1 MSSKLVLVL
10 NCGSSSLKF
19 AIIDAVNGEE
29 YLSGLAE
36 CFHLP
41 EARIKWKMD
50 GNKQEAALGAG
61 AAHSEA
67 LNFIVNTILA
77 QKPELSAQLTAIGHR
92 IVHGG
97 EKYTSSVVIDESVIQ
112 GIKDAASFA
121 PLHNPAH
128 LIGIEEALK
137 SFPQLKD
144 KNVAVFD
151 TAFHQTMPEESYLY
165 ALPYNLYKEHGI
177 RRYGAHGTSHFYVT
191 QEAAKML
198 NKPVEELNIITCHL
212 GNGGSV
218 SAIRNGKCVD
228 TSMGLTPLEGLV
240 MGTRSGDI
248 DPAIIFHL
256 HDTLGM
262 SVDAINK
269 LLTKESGLLGLT
281 EVTSDCR
288 YVEDNY
294 ATKEDAKRAMDVY
307 CHRLAKY
314 IGAYT
319 ALMDGR
325 LDAVVFT
332 GGIGEN
338 AAMVR
343 ELSLGK
349 LVLTCR
355 DQTFHQND
363 FSVFGV
369 SVVVRDDLFHQHI
382 FLIAGKQ
389 TFNVAHFQ
397 RFSGRRGGRV
407 RTHDSRSLIGRI
419 ATGTRLSDR
428 FENAQ
433 TNAFAFHCTDH
444 AKADAGQTDAGSG
457 RDQHNNTGHGLSSF
471 VTADLAGYKTA
482 PPAELAV

>member
-19 AIIDAVNGEE
+19 AIIDAVNGDE

-41 EARIKWKMD
+41 EARIKWKID
-50 GNKQEAALGAG
+50 GGKQEAALGAG

-67 LNFIVNTILA
+67 LSFIVNSIIN
-77 QKPELSAQLTAIGHR
+77 QKPELSAQLVAIGHR

-97 EKYTSSVVIDESVIQ
+97 EKFTQSAIINDDVLQ
-112 GIKDAASFA
+112 GIKDAIPFA

-137 SFPQLKD
+137 EFPHLAD

-151 TAFHQTMPEESYLY
+151 TAFHQTMPEEAYLY
-165 ALPYNLYKEHGI
+165 ALPYKLYKDQHI
-177 RRYGAHGTSHFYVT
+177 RRYGAHGTSHFYVSR
-191 QEAAKML
+191 EAAKILGKSVDDL
-198 NKPVEELNIITCHL
+198 NVITCHL

-218 SAIRNGKCVD
+218 TAIRNGKCVD

-248 DPAIIFHL
+248 DPAVVFHL
-256 HDTLGM
+256 HDAMGM
-262 SVDAINK
+262 SVADINK

-294 ATKEDAKRAMDVY
+294 ETKEDAKRAMNVY

-314 IGAYT
+314 IGSYC
-319 ALMDGR
+319 ALMEGR
-325 LDAVVFT
+325 LDAVIFT

-343 ELSLGK
+343 ELTLKQLGLMGLEIDHERNLAARFGK
-349 LVLTCR
+349 GGNIAKDGSRPALVIPTNEELVIAQDALRLT
-355 DQTFHQND
+355 
-363 FSVFGV
+363 
-369 SVVVRDDLFHQHI
+369 
-382 FLIAGKQ
+382 A
-389 TFNVAHFQ
+389 
-397 RFSGRRGGRV
+397 
-407 RTHDSRSLIGRI
+407 
-419 ATGTRLSDR
+419 
-428 FENAQ
+428 
-433 TNAFAFHCTDH
+433 
-444 AKADAGQTDAGSG
+444 
-457 RDQHNNTGHGLSSF
+457 
-471 VTADLAGYKTA
+471 
-482 PPAELAV
+482 

>member
-19 AIIDAVNGEE
+19 AIIDAANGEE
-29 YLSGLAE
+29 YISGLAE

-50 GNKQEAALGAG
+50 GGKEEAALGAG

-67 LNFIVNTILA
+67 LKFIVDNILSK
-77 QKPELSAQLTAIGHR
+77 KPELSAELVAIGHR

-97 EKYTSSVVIDESVIQ
+97 EKLTKSMLINDAVIQ
-112 GIKDAASFA
+112 GIKESIPFA

-128 LIGIEEALK
+128 LIGIAEALK
-137 SFPQLKD
+137 SFPKLAD

-165 ALPYNLYKEHGI
+165 ALPYSLYKDHHV

-198 NKPVEELNIITCHL
+198 NKPVEEVNLITCHL

-256 HDTLGM
+256 HDALGM
-262 SVDAINK
+262 SVDQINK
-269 LLTKESGLLGLT
+269 MLTKESGLLGLT

-294 ATKEDAKRAMDVY
+294 ATKADAKRAMDVF

-314 IGAYT
+314 IGSYS
-319 ALMDGR
+319 ALMEGR

-343 ELSLGK
+343 EFALDKLG
-349 LVLTCR
+349 LLGFEIDHER
-355 DQTFHQND
+355 NLAAR
-363 FSVFGV
+363 FG
-369 SVVVRDDLFHQHI
+369 
-382 FLIAGKQ
+382 K
-389 TFNVAHFQ
+389 
-397 RFSGRRGGRV
+397 SGA
-407 RTHDSRSLIGRI
+407 INKE
-419 ATGTRLSDR
+419 GTRTALVIPTN
-428 FENAQ
+428 EELVIAQ
-433 TNAFAFHCTDH
+433 
-444 AKADAGQTDAGSG
+444 DAA
-457 RDQHNNTGHGLSSF
+457 RL
-471 VTADLAGYKTA
+471 TA
-482 PPAELAV
+482 

>member
-19 AIIDAVNGEE
+19 AIIDAVNGDE

-36 CFHLP
+36 CFNLP
-41 EARIKWKMD
+41 EARIKWKID
-50 GNKQEAALGAG
+50 GGKQEAELGAG

-67 LNFIVNTILA
+67 LSFIVNTILS
-77 QKPELSAQLTAIGHR
+77 QKPELSAQLVAIGHR

-97 EKYTSSVVIDESVIQ
+97 EKFTQSAVINDNVLQ
-112 GIKDAASFA
+112 GIKDAIPFA

-137 SFPQLKD
+137 EFPNLKT

-151 TAFHQTMPEESYLY
+151 TAFHQTMPEEAYLY
-165 ALPYNLYKEHGI
+165 ALPYKLYKEHHI
-177 RRYGAHGTSHFYVT
+177 RRYGAHGTSHYFVSR
-191 QEAAKML
+191 EAAKVL
-198 NKPVEELNIITCHL
+198 NKPVEELNVITCHL

-218 SAIRNGKCVD
+218 TAIRNGKCVD

-248 DPAIIFHL
+248 DPAVVFHL
-256 HDTLGM
+256 HDSLGM
-262 SVDAINK
+262 SVDSINK

-294 ATKEDAKRAMDVY
+294 ETKEDAKRAMNVY

-314 IGAYT
+314 IGSYS
-319 ALMDGR
+319 ALMEGR
-325 LDAVVFT
+325 LDAVIFT

-343 ELSLGK
+343 ELTLKQLG
-349 LVLTCR
+349 LLGFEVDHERNLAAR
-355 DQTFHQND
+355 
-363 FSVFGV
+363 FGKGGN
-369 SVVVRDDLFHQHI
+369 
-382 FLIAGKQ
+382 IAK
-389 TFNVAHFQ
+389 
-397 RFSGRRGGRV
+397 
-407 RTHDSRSLIGRI
+407 D
-419 ATGTRLSDR
+419 GTRPALVIPTN
-428 FENAQ
+428 EELVIAQ
-433 TNAFAFHCTDH
+433 
-444 AKADAGQTDAGSG
+444 DAL
-457 RDQHNNTGHGLSSF
+457 RL
-471 VTADLAGYKTA
+471 TA
-482 PPAELAV
+482 

>member
-36 CFHLP
+36 CFNLP

-50 GNKQEAALGAG
+50 GGKQEAALGAG

-67 LNFIVNTILA
+67 LNFIVNTILS
-77 QKPELSAQLTAIGHR
+77 QKPELSAQLVAIGHR

-97 EKYTSSVVIDESVIQ
+97 EKFTQSAIINDDVLQ
-112 GIKDAASFA
+112 GIKDSIPFA

-128 LIGIEEALK
+128 LIGIAEALK
-137 SFPQLKD
+137 SFPKLAD

-165 ALPYNLYKEHGI
+165 ALPYKLYKDHHI
-177 RRYGAHGTSHFYVT
+177 RRYGAHGTSHYYVT
-191 QEAAKML
+191 QQAAKAL
-198 NKPVEELNIITCHL
+198 NKPVDEVNVITCHL

-218 SAIRNGKCVD
+218 TAVRNGKCVD

-248 DPAIIFHL
+248 DPAIVFHL
-256 HDTLGM
+256 HDSLGM
-262 SVDAINK
+262 SVEQINT

-294 ATKEDAKRAMDVY
+294 TTKEDAKRAMDVY

-314 IGAYT
+314 IGSYSS
-319 ALMDGR
+319 LMEGR
-325 LDAVVFT
+325 LDAVIFT

-343 ELSLGK
+343 ELTLNKLGLLGFEVDHERNLAARFGNGGNIAK
-349 LVLTCR
+349 DGSRPALVIPTNEELVIAQDALRLT
-355 DQTFHQND
+355 
-363 FSVFGV
+363 
-369 SVVVRDDLFHQHI
+369 
-382 FLIAGKQ
+382 A
-389 TFNVAHFQ
+389 
-397 RFSGRRGGRV
+397 
-407 RTHDSRSLIGRI
+407 
-419 ATGTRLSDR
+419 
-428 FENAQ
+428 
-433 TNAFAFHCTDH
+433 
-444 AKADAGQTDAGSG
+444 
-457 RDQHNNTGHGLSSF
+457 
-471 VTADLAGYKTA
+471 
-482 PPAELAV
+482 

>member
-19 AIIDAVNGEE
+19 AIIDAANGEE
-29 YLSGLAE
+29 HISGLAE

-50 GNKQEAALGAG
+50 GGKEEAALGAG

-67 LNFIVNTILA
+67 LKFIVNNILSK
-77 QKPELSAQLTAIGHR
+77 KPELSAELVAIGHR

-97 EKYTSSVVIDESVIQ
+97 EKLTKSMLINDAVIE
-112 GIKDAASFA
+112 GIKESIPFA

-128 LIGIEEALK
+128 LIGIDEALK
-137 SFPQLKD
+137 SFPKLAD

-165 ALPYNLYKEHGI
+165 ALPYSLYKDHHV

-191 QEAAKML
+191 QEAAKLL
-198 NKPVEELNIITCHL
+198 NSPVEEVNLITCHL

-256 HDTLGM
+256 HDSLGM
-262 SVDAINK
+262 SVDQINK
-269 LLTKESGLLGLT
+269 MLTKESGLLGLT

-294 ATKEDAKRAMDVY
+294 TTKADARRAMDVF

-319 ALMDGR
+319 SLMEGR

-343 ELSLGK
+343 ELSLAKLGLLGFEVDHERNLAARFGK
-349 LVLTCR
+349 
-355 DQTFHQND
+355 
-363 FSVFGV
+363 
-369 SVVVRDDLFHQHI
+369 
-382 FLIAGKQ
+382 
-389 TFNVAHFQ
+389 
-397 RFSGRRGGRV
+397 SGA
-407 RTHDSRSLIGRI
+407 INKE
-419 ATGTRLSDR
+419 GTRAALVIPTN
-428 FENAQ
+428 EELVIAQ
-433 TNAFAFHCTDH
+433 
-444 AKADAGQTDAGSG
+444 DAA
-457 RDQHNNTGHGLSSF
+457 RL
-471 VTADLAGYKTA
+471 TA
-482 PPAELAV
+482 